1 MKGGPGKNKQHLEIA
16 AGPVQGPAMPTPRP
30 LPWNRT
36 AKGERKLM
44 NKGGLVK
51 KRKGYKHGGF
61 VDTPK
66 VNVMTNKPVEVAHTT
81 AESLKRAGIT

>member
-1 MKGGPGKNKQHLEIA
+1 MKGGPGKNKQEHAL
-16 AGPVQGPAMPTPRP
+16 GPAGGNPMPTPRP

-51 KRKGYKHGGF
+51 KRKGYKHGGL

-81 AESLKRAGIT
+81 AESLKRAGIK